1 VEIRTYT
8 KKGSLIT
15 SQGICATIIKEINTA
30 SNGIEEEEE
39 KKNQRITV
47 TTDIDITL
55 AVLPSKLCNFCYQKL
70 LYGKNPKSPSYTIFF
85 YHI

>member
-1 VEIRTYT
+1 M
-8 KKGSLIT
+8 GSLIT
-15 SQGICATIIKEINTA
+15 FQGICATIIKEINTA
-30 SNGIEEEEE
+30 SNGIEE
-39 KKNQRITV
+39 KKRRITV

>member
-1 VEIRTYT
+1 M
-8 KKGSLIT
+8 GSLRT
-15 SQGICATIIKEINTA
+15 FQGICATIIKEINTA
-30 SNGIEEEEE
+30 SNGIEE
-39 KKNQRITV
+39 KKQRITV

>member
-30 SNGIEEEEE
+30 SNGIEEEEG
-39 KKNQRITV
+39 KKTRE
-47 TTDIDITL
+47 
-55 AVLPSKLCNFCYQKL
+55 
-70 LYGKNPKSPSYTIFF
+70 
-85 YHI
+85 